1 MTESWIRA
9 MALSQLED
17 GGCKVFR
24 VSGKQIALFRR
35 GATVLACNNR
45 CPHEGYPLSEGD
57 LDGNRVL
64 TCNWHNWKFNLE
76 SGENLYGGDR
86 LSVYPVD
93 VRGDEVWID
102 LAEQPLTVRVAR
114 IMMQLRDAFE
124 DNDYQRMA
132 RELARLSQVGGNPL
146 QAITSAIHWS
156 HDHLEFGW
164 SHAFAA
170 TADWLLLYDEDA
182 GEPEK
187 QLVCLLESVAHMADD
202 ALRMAAYPFDEES
215 RAYDEDCFVNAIEQE
230 DEATAIACMR
240 GAIQQQLPFQDI
252 ERGLTRAALAHYNDF
267 GHSIIYVSKAGRLID
282 RLGSEV
288 AEPLLLSLARSL
300 IYSRREDRIPEFRRY
315 AGTLEA
321 WGEGNAAGAPDMHA
335 WHKLGIN
342 KALAMTASFSNTPV
356 EQLYA
361 ALLGASASNM
371 LAYDLQQQ
379 NKVNIPISD
388 NVGWLDFTHAIT
400 FSNAVRMQCHKF
412 PDLWPAGLLQ
422 IACFVGRN
430 ASFTES
436 QPDLASWRVDD
447 VDAFF
452 AHAVA
457 ELHDHNCTEFIV
469 SAHLLKTVLAARIEV
484 QANGS
489 ADLSA
494 YLAAAVNRFL
504 NSPLKRK
511 QARRT
516 AHQAMKF
523 VAMDG

>member
-9 MALSQLED
+9 IALSQLED

-35 GATVLACNNR
+35 GDTVLACNNR

-64 TCNWHNWKFNLE
+64 TCNWHNWKFDLE

-86 LSVYPVD
+86 LGVYPVD
-93 VRGDEVWID
+93 LRGDEVWID
-102 LAEQPLTVRVAR
+102 LAEQPLTVRIAR
-114 IMMQLRDAFE
+114 IMMQLHEAFE
-124 DNDYQRMA
+124 ENDYQRMA
-132 RELARLSQVGGNPL
+132 RELARLSQVGGDPL

-164 SHAFAA
+164 SHAYAA
-170 TADWLLLYDEDA
+170 TADWLSLYDEDA

-202 ALRMAAYPFDEES
+202 ALRMAAFPFSEES
-215 RAYDEDCFVNAIEQE
+215 RAYGEDCFVDAIEQE

-240 GAIQQQLPFQDI
+240 GAVQQELPFEDI

-267 GHSIIYVSKAGRLID
+267 GHSIIYVSKARKLID
-282 RLGSEV
+282 RLGYEV

-315 AGTLEA
+315 AATLAA
-321 WGEGNAAGAPDMHA
+321 WGEGSAAGAPDMHA

-342 KALAMTASFSNTPV
+342 KALAMTASFSDAKA

-361 ALLGASASNM
+361 ALLGASANNM

-379 NKVNIPISD
+379 NKVNIQISD
-388 NVGWLDFTHAIT
+388 NIGWLDFTHAIT
-400 FSNAVRMQCHKF
+400 FSSAVRMQCRKF

-422 IACFVGRN
+422 MACFIGRN
-430 ASFTES
+430 ASFTET
-436 QPDLASWRVDD
+436 QPDLASWRVGDIDD
-447 VDAFF
+447 FF
-452 AHAVA
+452 TRSVA
-457 ELHDHNCTEFIV
+457 ELHDHDCTEFIV
-469 SAHLLKTVLAARIEV
+469 SAHLLKTVLAARTEV
-484 QANGS
+484 QANAS
-489 ADLSA
+489 APVSE
-494 YLAAAVNRFL
+494 YLAAAINRFL
-504 NSPLKRK
+504 SSPLKRK

>member
-1 MTESWIRA
+1 MTDTWTHA

-35 GATVLACNNR
+35 GDTVLACNNR

-64 TCNWHNWKFNLE
+64 TCNWHNWKFNLD

-102 LAEQPLTVRVAR
+102 LAEQPQAVRVAR
-114 IMMQLRDAFE
+114 IMMQLREAFE

-132 RELARLSQVGGNPL
+132 RELARLSQAGVDPI
-146 QAITSAIHWS
+146 QSIVSAIYWS
-156 HDHLEFGW
+156 HDRLEYGW
-164 SHAFAA
+164 SHAYAA

-182 GEPEK
+182 GEPEQ
-187 QLVCLLESVAHMADD
+187 QLVCLLECVAHMADD
-202 ALRMAAYPFDEES
+202 TLRMETYPFGEVS
-215 RAYDEDCFVNAIEQE
+215 RAYEEQRFVDAIERE
-230 DEATAIACMR
+230 DEATAVACMR
-240 GAIQQQLPFQDI
+240 GAIQERLPFEDI

-267 GHSIIYVSKAGRLID
+267 GHSLIYVSKAGRLIA
-282 RLGSEV
+282 RLGSDV
-288 AEPLLLSLARSL
+288 AEPLLLSLTRSL
-300 IYSRREDRIPEFRRY
+300 IYARREDRIPEFRRY
-315 AGTLEA
+315 AETLEA
-321 WGEGNAAGAPDMHA
+321 WGQGGGAGTPDMQA
-335 WHKLGIN
+335 WRKLGIN
-342 KALAMTASFSNTPV
+342 KALALTASFSDAPV

-361 ALLGASASNM
+361 ALLGASAGNM

-388 NVGWLDFTHAIT
+388 NIGWLDFTHGIT
-400 FSNAVRMQCHKF
+400 FSSAVRMQCQKF
-412 PDLWPAGLLQ
+412 PELWPAGLLQ
-422 IACFVGRN
+422 ISCFLGRN

-436 QPDLASWRVDD
+436 QPDLESWRADD

-469 SAHLLKTVLAARIEV
+469 SAHLIKTVLAARIEA
-484 QANGS
+484 QEHGS
-489 ADLSA
+489 TDLA
-494 YLAAAVNRFL
+494 TYLAAAINRFL
-504 NSPLKRK
+504 GSPLKRK